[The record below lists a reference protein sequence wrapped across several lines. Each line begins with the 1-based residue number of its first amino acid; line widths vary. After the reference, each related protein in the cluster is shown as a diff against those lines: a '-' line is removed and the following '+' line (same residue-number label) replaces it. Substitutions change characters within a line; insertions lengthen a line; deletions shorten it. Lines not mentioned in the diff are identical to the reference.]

1 MSPATSSL
9 GAEVRLDDL
18 IKTYGTFAA
27 VDDISV
33 TIARGEFFTILGPS
47 GSGKTTT
54 MMMVAGFTYP
64 TSGSIRIAD
73 RNVADL
79 PPQKRDLGMV
89 FQNYAV
95 FPHLSVFENVAFP
108 LRVRKVPKAEIVR
121 AVNEILDLVKLREY
135 SARMPRQLSGGQQ
148 QRVAL
153 ARALVFRPSVLLMDE
168 PLGALDK
175 KLRDHMQT
183 EIRRIHRQ
191 LGVTVIYVTHD
202 QGEALT
208 MSDRIAIMN
217 QGRIEQ
223 IGTPADLYDRP
234 DTRFVADFL
243 GDLDEMLRRD
253 GPEFRVVPPRQS
265 LVGRRLLRLKIDQG
279 LKVQFQTVLVDGFA
293 QVAFESEARLHL
305 GIQLGIEEAEG
316 AAARHLGGI
325 KRNIRILQKTLGRI
339 GALSHIAD
347 ADADA
352 DIDLSSIECK
362 RRVHQPA
369 QSLGDVAGM
378 TKDMVRHHKQ
388 RKLVAA
394 QPRDPAPSGGQF
406 FEAPGQFLE
415 DRVAGIVA
423 MGVVDALEVVDIDE
437 HQRQIVA
444 CARIASKRGE
454 NLLKPPPVRQS
465 GQRIVV
471 CGFPQIAKAQDQM
484 RDRKKQQKRQRPG
497 QPDRHLGADEYAVA
511 QGEGQLV

>member
-243 GDLDEMLRRD
+243 CDTNFVEGTL
-253 GPEFRVVPPRQS
+253 
-265 LVGRRLLRLKIDQG
+265 
-279 LKVQFQTVLVDGFA
+279 
-293 QVAFESEARLHL
+293 
-305 GIQLGIEEAEG
+305 IETAEG
-316 AAARHLGGI
+316 AARMRTAGGTEI
-325 KRNIRILQKTLGRI
+325 AGVL
-339 GALSHIAD
+339 AD
-347 ADADA
+347 A
-352 DIDLSSIECK
+352 
-362 RRVHQPA
+362 
-369 QSLGDVAGM
+369 SLGVG
-378 TKDMVRHHKQ
+378 
-388 RKLVAA
+388 
-394 QPRDPAPSGGQF
+394 APV
-406 FEAPGQFLE
+406 
-415 DRVAGIVA
+415 VAGIRPEKIRINPDNA
-423 MGVVDALEVVDIDE
+423 DLANRCKAAIREVVYSGDSIRY
-437 HQRQIVA
+437 QVA
-444 CARIASKRGE
+444 GPDQVG
-454 NLLKPPPVRQS
+454 LLVTAPNRT
-465 GQRIVV
+465 
-471 CGFPQIAKAQDQM
+471 D
-484 RDRKKQQKRQRPG
+484 
-497 QPDRHLGADEYAVA
+497 VA
-511 QGEGQLV
+511 QHPADATVDLAWDRLETRIFPG